1 MDMYFFI
8 LLDGNATSELTTI
21 SKTQKGFMVSARTA
35 TAYNS
40 VGGRKMAL
48 HKVMRLAK
56 VKPQGATKGSNQ
68 VEGKFG
74 SKQKMTYGGQKV
86 NSKESKETTAGH
98 FSAKIDEAAG
108 FVAFNA
114 DYRAPRHH
122 PPKNN

>member
-1 MDMYFFI
+1 MASVRTD
-8 LLDGNATSELTTI
+8 TT
-21 SKTQKGFMVSARTA
+21 
-35 TAYNS
+35 YNR

-48 HKVMRLAK
+48 DKVMRRAK
-56 VKPQGATKGSNQ
+56 VIPQGISAGSNQ
-68 VEGKFG
+68 VEVKFG
-74 SKQKMTYGGQKV
+74 STQKMTYRGQKV
-86 NSKESKETTAGH
+86 NSKPTSTSH